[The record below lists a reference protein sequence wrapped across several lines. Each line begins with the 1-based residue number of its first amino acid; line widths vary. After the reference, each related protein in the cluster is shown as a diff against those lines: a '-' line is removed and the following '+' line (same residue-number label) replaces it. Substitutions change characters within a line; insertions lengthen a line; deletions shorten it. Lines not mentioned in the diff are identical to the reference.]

1 MLKMTVWFYRKYHMI
16 RRKTTLSHVCLFYML
31 VIYMHWDKNTVQESP
46 NGFTSS
52 SECKRLT
59 GRTEIWSE
67 TDWELSKE
75 QCFEIIVKSL
85 NQFERVS
92 DFLYVYAMQICLKKN
107 SWCRLEVPEITNLLA
122 LYHRPLKQYRVQ
134 TKRRRMKCLRTVV
147 YWQIYNGL
155 SFGCV
160 KLTTQDITN
169 CFQTANKQRFFF
181 I

>member
-75 QCFEIIVKSL
+75 QCLEIIVKSL

-92 DFLYVYAMQICLKKN
+92 DFLYVYAMQICLKKKQLMSTGSPRN
-107 SWCRLEVPEITNLLA
+107 HKFISPVSQTLKAVSCSNKAQKNEVLENRCILANL
-122 LYHRPLKQYRVQ
+122 
-134 TKRRRMKCLRTVV
+134 
-147 YWQIYNGL
+147 
-155 SFGCV
+155 
-160 KLTTQDITN
+160 
-169 CFQTANKQRFFF
+169 QRF
-181 I
+181 IVWMRKITHSGHH